1 LSENSVLLKK
11 NQCVFPVKVKIE
23 TGQQHAV
30 VCGAPEGSSDMKIVY
45 WSNRSIALW
54 HLALLLAPWGSKVPR
69 SNEDS
74 LFTDYH
80 INFMNVPYII
90 NQLAQ

>member
-11 NQCVFPVKVKIE
+11 KQCVFPSQSKKRDRA
-23 TGQQHAV
+23 TAV